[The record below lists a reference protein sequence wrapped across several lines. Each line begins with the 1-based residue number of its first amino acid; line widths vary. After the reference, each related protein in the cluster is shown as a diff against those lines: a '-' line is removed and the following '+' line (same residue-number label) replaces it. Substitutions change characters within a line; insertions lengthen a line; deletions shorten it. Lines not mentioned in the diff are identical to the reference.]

1 MLANTIIYLAFLLLQ
16 QADMLLHL
24 LLHHLL
30 LLPQL
35 VNQALHLGK
44 ARLGLDGLRH
54 HQPFLPLGRL
64 LLLVLL
70 LVELLKVLGDDGDG
84 KGHDEDARDRAEG
97 PDQLAK
103 TCGGG
108 HVAVA
113 DGGHGDHHPVEGVG
127 DGRVLR
133 LLLLPLDEVAQG
145 GEEEAGDADE
155 ENEKAELLVTV
166 LQGEGNRLQTGGMP
180 EL

>member
-1 MLANTIIYLAFLLLQ
+1 MLANTIIYLAGLLLQ

-35 VNQALHLGK
+35 VDQALHLGK

-84 KGHDEDARDRAEG
+84 KGHDEDARDRTEG

-103 TCGGG
+103 TCGGS

-155 ENEKAELLVTV
+155 ENEQAELLVTV
-166 LQGEGNRLQTGGMP
+166 LQGEGNGLQASGMP

>member
-1 MLANTIIYLAFLLLQ
+1 MFANPIIYLAILLLQ

-35 VNQALHLGK
+35 VHQALHLGK

-84 KGHDEDARDRAEG
+84 KRHDEDARDRAEG

-103 TCGGG
+103 TC
-108 HVAVA
+108 
-113 DGGHGDHHPVEGVG
+113 
-127 DGRVLR
+127 
-133 LLLLPLDEVAQG
+133 
-145 GEEEAGDADE
+145 
-155 ENEKAELLVTV
+155 EKK
-166 LQGEGNRLQTGGMP
+166 
-180 EL
+180 